1 MIYLQSHTER
11 KIQKEKN
18 EKNWIE
24 LFLDGNRIDKWD
36 RVADSE
42 VEIEKVR
49 QNEYKTIVDYLF

>member
-1 MIYLQSHTER
+1 MIYLQSNTER

-42 VEIEKVR
+42 VEIERVR
-49 QNEYKTIVDYLF
+49 QSEYKTIVDYLF

>member
-18 EKNWIE
+18 EENWIE

-49 QNEYKTIVDYLF
+49 

>member
-18 EKNWIE
+18 EKIWIE